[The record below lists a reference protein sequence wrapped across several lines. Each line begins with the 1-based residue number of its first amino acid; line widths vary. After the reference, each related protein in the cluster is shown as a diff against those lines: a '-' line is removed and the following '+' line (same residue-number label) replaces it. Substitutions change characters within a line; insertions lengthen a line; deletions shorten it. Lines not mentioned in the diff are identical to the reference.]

1 MPFII
6 LIRGAGDIAS
16 GVALRLHLSGMR
28 VVMTE
33 LPQPLSVRRLVSFA
47 EAIYAG
53 ETTVEGVTAKR
64 VQDPTDALKILRIL
78 SQGQIPVLVDPTGEA
93 IAAIHPGV
101 VVDGRMLKQKVE
113 LVRTQVQLLVG
124 LGPGFI
130 PGENCHAVVE
140 TNRGHQ
146 LGRVYWKNP
155 AQDDTGIPEA
165 VAERA
170 AERVLR
176 APADGEL
183 KALAEIGAIL
193 EGGQPA
199 AEVNGQQVTARFH
212 GVLRGLI
219 HPGIQVKAGMKI
231 GDLDPRADP
240 RLCSLVS
247 DKSLAVGGAVLEAI
261 LSRPNLRAHLWT

>member
-6 LIRGAGDIAS
+6 LVRGGGDLAS
-16 GVALRLHLSGMR
+16 GVALRLHHTGLH

-33 LPQPLSVRRLVSFA
+33 LPQPLAVRRLVCFA
-47 EAIYAG
+47 EAVYNG
-53 ETTVEGVTAKR
+53 ETSVEGVTAKR
-64 VQDPTDALKILRIL
+64 VQDPTDTLKILRIL
-78 SQGQIPVLVDPTGEA
+78 SQGQIPILVDPEGDA
-93 IAAIHPGV
+93 ISAIHPGV

-113 LVRTQVQLLVG
+113 LVRTQVQLLIG

-140 TNRGHQ
+140 TNRGHS
-146 LGRVYWKNP
+146 LGRVYWKNQ

-165 VAERA
+165 VAEQA

-176 APADGEL
+176 APVDGEL
-183 KALAEIGAIL
+183 KALVEIGSVL
-193 EGGQPA
+193 EEGQPVA
-199 AEVNGQQVTARFH
+199 DVNGQPVTARFR

-219 HPGIQVKAGMKI
+219 HPGVQLKAGMKI

-240 RLCSLVS
+240 HKCSLVS
-247 DKSLAVGGAVLEAI
+247 DKSHSVAGGVLEAI
-261 LSRPNLRAHLWT
+261 LSRSNLRAHLWT